1 MITHGRGNGSK
12 SLISIFTTLS
22 AKSLRSRMRC
32 NFIFHSPNTL
42 SLTFPFSQTV
52 DEEVS
57 ALQRDKVKGFEMIM
71 ELFKFMRRVI
81 ERPRNYDAISVQ
93 TEIVQRSEAV
103 VKALFPKSENRKL
116 CDDRTKFLRSNMQLI
131 VGRAME

>member
-1 MITHGRGNGSK
+1 M
-12 SLISIFTTLS
+12 
-22 AKSLRSRMRC
+22 
-32 NFIFHSPNTL
+32 
-42 SLTFPFSQTV
+42 
-52 DEEVS
+52 
-57 ALQRDKVKGFEMIM
+57 QRDKVKGFDMIE
-71 ELFKFMRRVI
+71 ELFRFARRVI

>member
-22 AKSLRSRMRC
+22 AKSLSSKIWC
-32 NFIFHSPNTL
+32 NFIFHSPKPL
-42 SLTFPFSQTV
+42 SLTSPFSQTV

-57 ALQRDKVKGFEMIM
+57 TLQRDKLKGFEMIL
-71 ELFKFMRRVI
+71 ELFQFMRRVF
-81 ERPRNYDAISVQ
+81 ERPRNFDAVSVLA
-93 TEIVQRSEAV
+93 EITKLTEAV
-103 VKALFPKSENRKL
+103 VKALFPKCENRKMFEE
-116 CDDRTKFLRSNMQLI
+116 RTKALSSNTQLI

>member
-1 MITHGRGNGSK
+1 MRI
-12 SLISIFTTLS
+12 

-32 NFIFHSPNTL
+32 DFIFHSPTPL
-42 SLTFPFSQTV
+42 SLTFPFSQTI

-57 ALQRDKVKGFEMIM
+57 ALQKDKEKGFDMIM
-71 ELFKFMRRVI
+71 ELFLFMRKVT

-93 TEIVQRSEAV
+93 TEIVQRTEAV
-103 VKALFPKSENRKL
+103 VKALFPKSEDRKL
-116 CDDRTKFLRSNMQLI
+116 WEKRTGVLRTNTQLI